1 MAATSVGPFTSLRRS
16 ILGHNYTEANAQIKE
31 KFAQVGSID
40 ALHPL
45 LGDVNYILCIEE
57 QKKQDHDND
66 EVTYDSKVWYYLG
79 KFTGEEDQ
87 TYKFEKDTL
96 KLKKSHTA
104 QLQFESTNHAQRS
117 NARMTLYRAEPGM
130 EFKDMKEAKAG
141 LLGGQTVSSPACVF
155 YDPAN
160 KSAIMLPSDFHKGG
174 RRRRQNTKKT
184 ARCAKRRRCTNRKHT
199 SSWPKEKK
207 RSRR

>member
-1 MAATSVGPFTSLRRS
+1 MAAATSVGPITSLTRS
-16 ILGHNYTEANAQIKE
+16 LFGHNYTEANAQIKE

-40 ALHPL
+40 ALRPFE
-45 LGDVNYILCIEE
+45 DVNYILCIEE
-57 QKKQDHDND
+57 QNEQEHDND
-66 EVTYDSKVWYYLG
+66 AVTYDTKVWYYLG

-96 KLKKSHTA
+96 ELKSSFTA
-104 QLQFESTNHAQRS
+104 QLQFESTNHVQRS

-130 EFKDMKEAKAG
+130 EFKDIKEAKTG
-141 LLGGQTVSSPACVF
+141 VLGGRTVSSPACVF

-160 KSAIMLPSDFHKGG
+160 KFAIMLPSDFHKGG

-184 ARCAKRRRCTNRKHT
+184 TRCAKRRRCTNRKHT